1 MDTSHKD
8 TTETEPKDSKIV
20 TTILRDS
27 LGSVSFSI
35 PARFD
40 TSFTWTNHSDCGK
53 PCDHEEYRFQ
63 PKTLPVFKESGFYYD
78 IPDISIDQF
87 TIIHSGYFPFHNGD
101 TSKNFV
107 RHENFKSQLLSKS
120 NNSKLVSDTLE
131 KIYDRYFSIVG
142 ITGFDTTKQKHFA
155 RLAGLTTINGN
166 EIEFEYDIK
175 TKGTINEKQFFE
187 NATKFIRTIRIR
199 NGI

>member
-8 TTETEPKDSKIV
+8 TTATVPKDSKIA

-53 PCDHEEYRFQ
+53 PCDREEYRFQ

-78 IPDISIDQF
+78 IPDISVDQL

-101 TSKNFV
+101 TSKNFA
-107 RHENFKSQLLSKS
+107 RHEKFNGRLLSKS
-120 NNSKLVSDTLE
+120 NNGKLVSDTIE
-131 KIYDRYFSIVG
+131 KIYDRYFSIVCM
-142 ITGFDTTKQKHFA
+142 IGFDTTKQKHFA
-155 RLAGLTTINGN
+155 KLAALTTIKGN
-166 EIEFEYDIK
+166 EIEFHYDIK
-175 TKGTINEKQFFE
+175 RKDTINEKQFFD
-187 NATKFIRTIRIR
+187 NATQFIRTIRIS